1 MELAPLVEADLP
13 EASQSR
19 RKTGIGTLIAG
30 LLILAALVPAV
41 LWFQHQSAF
50 VVSGN
55 AMVRAHLS
63 ELGSRIEGVVK
74 TVHVQA
80 GSRVKAG
87 DILVQLEDRHFRADL
102 AQARAEHDAS
112 VADYRAEKALIELE
126 RERLRLKVTGG
137 EAEVRRAAAAWQA
150 ADSEAGAAV
159 AFHDSRKGLLPGKA
173 ISREAVRE
181 AAAKSDA
188 ASARAAAALAERE
201 LANNSLDEARH
212 GSKELAAREQRLD
225 ILAARSAQAA
235 ARVDRAE
242 ADLEATV
249 IRAPADGAIIRRLAQ
264 PGMAVDVGTPAVS
277 MWFSDDTWIEAW
289 VKEADLSAI
298 TEGNTVRVTSPA
310 LPGETLAGA
319 VASIGLATD
328 FEMPLDYLPKSR
340 SERMQQSPLV
350 GIAIRLQ
357 SMPAML
363 RPGMSAIANIERD
376 AP

>member
-74 TVHVQA
+74 TIHVKA
-80 GSRVKAG
+80 GSQVKAG

-102 AQARAEHDAS
+102 AQARAEHSAS
-112 VADYRAEKALIELE
+112 LADYRAEKALIELE

-137 EAEVRRAAAAWQA
+137 EAEVRRAAASWQA
-150 ADSEAGAAV
+150 AESEAGAAI
-159 AFHDSRKGLLPGKA
+159 AFHASRKGLLPGKA

-181 AAAKSDA
+181 AAARADA

-201 LANNSLDEARH
+201 LANNSLDAARH

-242 ADLEATV
+242 ANLEATV

-277 MWFSDDTWIEAW
+277 MWFSDDSWIEAW

-310 LPGETLAGA
+310 LPGETLEGA

-328 FEMPLDYLPKSR
+328 FEMPLDYLPNSR
-340 SERMQQSPLV
+340 SERMQKSPLV

>member
-1 MELAPLVEADLP
+1 M
-13 EASQSR
+13 
-19 RKTGIGTLIAG
+19 
-30 LLILAALVPAV
+30 
-41 LWFQHQSAF
+41 
-50 VVSGN
+50 
-55 AMVRAHLS
+55 
-63 ELGSRIEGVVK
+63 
-74 TVHVQA
+74 
-80 GSRVKAG
+80 
-87 DILVQLEDRHFRADL
+87 
-102 AQARAEHDAS
+102 
-112 VADYRAEKALIELE
+112 
-126 RERLRLKVTGG
+126 
-137 EAEVRRAAAAWQA
+137 
-150 ADSEAGAAV
+150 
-159 AFHDSRKGLLPGKA
+159 LPGKA
-173 ISREAVRE
+173 ISREAVRD

-212 GSKELAAREQRLD
+212 GSRELAAREQRLD

-310 LPGETLAGA
+310 LPGETLEGA

-328 FEMPLDYLPKSR
+328 L
-340 SERMQQSPLV
+340 
-350 GIAIRLQ
+350 
-357 SMPAML
+357 
-363 RPGMSAIANIERD
+363 
-376 AP
+376 